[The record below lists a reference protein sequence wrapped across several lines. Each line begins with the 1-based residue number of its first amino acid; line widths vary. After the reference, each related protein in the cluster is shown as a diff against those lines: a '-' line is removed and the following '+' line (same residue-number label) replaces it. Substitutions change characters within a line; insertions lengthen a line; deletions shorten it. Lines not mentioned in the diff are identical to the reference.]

1 MTAVT
6 LNGNAYSD
14 DGTQSRDMRFG
25 GHQQWLLPMLQD
37 AMTEV
42 EAATDA
48 AVSADSSADAAAA
61 SAVSAANYA
70 AGLNATSTS
79 ANDIGTGS
87 KTWTTQTGKQ
97 FGVGGYVQIIRQS
110 DTTMWMIGQVTAY
123 NTGTGS
129 ITVNVEDSNG
139 SGNYSGWDIRVSGKR
154 GAQGIQGISG
164 AGIPTTTGNAYKHLR
179 VDSAA
184 TGAEWVD
191 RPLSGVQVIT
201 STTTFTPP
209 AGVTKFLVIL
219 QGAGGGGSDSASQ
232 ISGFGGD
239 CLIGLM
245 EITSAQTVTIGAGGT
260 GGATQ
265 TKGGDTSVGTLAVA
279 RGGDEYF
286 RNAAAGESTV
296 ATGLVVAKGGKS
308 YEQGGAF
315 GASFLTPH
323 RRTHQSDTSP
333 RYGSGGASSTTSGDW
348 RNGANGIAIFMW

>member
-6 LNGNAYSD
+6 INGNAYSD

-70 AGLNATSTS
+70 AGLNGTSTS

-123 NTGTGS
+123 NSGTGS

-154 GAQGIQGISG
+154 GAQGLQGLAG
-164 AGIPTTTGNAYKHLR
+164 AGIPSTTGNALKHLR
-179 VDSAA
+179 VNSAA

-191 RPLSGVQVIT
+191 RPLSNAQIFTASG
-201 STTTFTPP
+201 TFTPP
-209 AGVTKFLVIL
+209 SGVSEFFVIL
-219 QGAGGGGSDSASQ
+219 TGGGAGGVTT
-232 ISGFGGD
+232 SGGGD
-239 CLIGLM
+239 GGGAGFVFGLLT
-245 EITSAQTVTIGAGGT
+245 ISSAQTVTIGA
-260 GGATQ
+260 A
-265 TKGGDTSVGTLAVA
+265 
-279 RGGDEYF
+279 
-286 RNAAAGESTV
+286 
-296 ATGLVVAKGGKS
+296 
-308 YEQGGAF
+308 
-315 GASFLTPH
+315 
-323 RRTHQSDTSP
+323 
-333 RYGSGGASSTTSGDW
+333 
-348 RNGANGIAIFMW
+348 GANGNPPTAGGNSSIGSLATANGGAIGSTFIGGAGGSASCADSGCVATEGNRGFDESKGAGSSYFGVNGYGAGGHQNVNGYGGPSKDPKPGVAIFMW